1 MIMSRAH
8 GVAMRALEAQTSL
21 RAPEVDRRRF
31 QRVKLNLLGRCMFPD
46 QRECPCQLTEI
57 SPGDAMFISPFC
69 GGMDERVIAYIDEI
83 GRLEGVIVDH
93 LESGFRMSITA
104 SQRKRDKLADV
115 LTWLANRHVLS
126 LAEDR
131 RHLRRTPK
139 RTNAAVLFPDG
150 TTQACR
156 VMDMSLSG
164 AALATAL
171 RPAIGSPVRLGK
183 LGARVVRHFDDGI
196 GIEFMQIMSEAAI
209 QQTLETEYF

>member
-1 MIMSRAH
+1 M
-8 GVAMRALEAQTSL
+8 
-21 RAPEVDRRRF
+21 PEVDRRRY

-46 QRECPCQLTEI
+46 QRECPCQLTEV
-57 SPGDAMFISPFC
+57 SPGDAVFISPFC
-69 GGMDERVIAYIDEI
+69 GAMEERVIAYIDEI
-83 GRLEGVIVDH
+83 GRLEGTIV
-93 LESGFRMSITA
+93 ESVERGFRMSILA

-139 RTNAAVLFPDG
+139 RRDAVVILADG
-150 TTQACR
+150 ESHPCR

-164 AALATAL
+164 AALATPL
-171 RPAIGSPVRLGK
+171 RPPLGSPVRLGK

-209 QQTLETEYF
+209 QQTIEAEYF

>member
-1 MIMSRAH
+1 MS
-8 GVAMRALEAQTSL
+8 ALEAQKVL
-21 RAPEVDRRRF
+21 QVPEGERRRY
-31 QRVKLNLLGRCMFPD
+31 QRVRLNLLGRCMFPD

-57 SPGDAMFISPFC
+57 SPGDAVFISPFC

-83 GRLEGVIVDH
+83 GRLEGVIVENV
-93 LESGFRMSITA
+93 ESGFRMSIVA

-131 RHLRRTPK
+131 RHLRRMPR
-139 RTNAAVLFPDG
+139 RTDATLVFPDG
-150 TTQACR
+150 TSHRCR

-171 RPAIGSPVRLGK
+171 RPPIGSPVRLGK

-196 GIEFMQIMSEAAI
+196 GIEFMQLMSDAAI
-209 QQTLETEYF
+209 KQTIESEYF